1 MSACIHQIA
10 LTIMLLLVN
19 KLKEKNVIESQDRH
33 NFDICNLYSCYM
45 KNAPVSANQ
54 TYLIFA
60 RILLATKY
68 YMCTIMLLTS
78 KQYNIEAFNIWHS

>member
-10 LTIMLLLVN
+10 LTIMLLIVS

-45 KNAPVSANQ
+45 KNAPVFSQSDIPNFC
-54 TYLIFA
+54 TYI
-60 RILLATKY
+60 ISY
-68 YMCTIMLLTS
+68 
-78 KQYNIEAFNIWHS
+78 